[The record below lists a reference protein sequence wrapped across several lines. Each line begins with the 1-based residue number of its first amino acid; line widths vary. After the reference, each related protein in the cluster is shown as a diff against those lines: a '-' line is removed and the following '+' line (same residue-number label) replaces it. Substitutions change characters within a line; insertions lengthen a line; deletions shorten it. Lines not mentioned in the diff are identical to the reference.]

1 MGKQDSLITSI
12 SLGKNKRDSVRALG
26 KERVESR
33 VQWRSKTQ
41 CVCIS
46 IHNTV
51 PVLFYLVIVL
61 CLCECVCAEEGS
73 EEKINKE
80 GTFTSNSSLGSLSM
94 HVCL

>member
-1 MGKQDSLITSI
+1 MEKQNTM
-12 SLGKNKRDSVRALG
+12 
-26 KERVESR
+26 
-33 VQWRSKTQ
+33 
-41 CVCIS
+41 CVYQY
-46 IHNTV
+46 TYAV

-61 CLCECVCAEEGS
+61 SLCECVCAEEGS